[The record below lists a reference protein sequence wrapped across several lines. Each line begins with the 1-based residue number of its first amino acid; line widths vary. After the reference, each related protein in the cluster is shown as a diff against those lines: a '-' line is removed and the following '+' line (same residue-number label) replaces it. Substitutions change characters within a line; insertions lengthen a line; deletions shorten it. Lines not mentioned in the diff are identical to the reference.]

1 MQVPDAHAD
10 VVSGCAIA
18 GQVAL
23 SVGYDGT
30 VKVCVVCALRSRL
43 AVQLWCVCVYVCVCV
58 LCASRGCFA
67 VHQRCVCV

>member
-43 AVQLWCVCVYVCVCV
+43 AVQLWCVCVCVRVCV
-58 LCASRGCFA
+58 
-67 VHQRCVCV
+67 